1 MASIPI
7 RLWKGK
13 GLSSVPPSSS
23 PVICLPSRSLPRDCS
38 RARTFQGE
46 AKALASE
53 VLFAVPPVPRD
64 GRQPPASS
72 LARLPPVCRSR
83 ALFPSADGR
92 GRVDTS
98 ERGTAAGERE
108 DGRGKGGN
116 ETGKGEGQTAQV
128 PGRRWATVGDRDSP
142 RCAANTHLSWPTRLP
157 HPLKDR
163 ARKISSARLGEARRV
178 PLERRR
184 YFSVALRRCHSSTER
199 DIVFSIFPRKSPES
213 AGDAGDASEHKAE
226 RERSL
231 WEGRRVQ
238 ERGVK
243 QKAGGWRTPERCGS
257 LGERRRGSGSRA
269 LGEGLKKPTDVSG
282 SPERGER
289 EDKGRQ
295 DGILCD
301 GGEAVKD
308 VKDAEGDADTL
319 AWTQEQDEMKR
330 QLEKLLST
338 PKHVALWLN
347 ALAGQLERMQ
357 RRQNQPP
364 NRRETLAEEK
374 TQGGLW
380 QLIVDAAATARA
392 TCDKTHGGTRPE
404 VTDLL
409 RHGTDRPRSHCTSE
423 GRLSTS
429 TISSSAPS
437 PSSSSASS
445 CSVLSSSHSSSS
457 RSSSCHSSASSVS
470 LSSASARR
478 TACFWT
484 WAAELLCRRQRAE
497 GEGGTRRPDTE
508 QSVRGS
514 YSSSLSV
521 SCPASSSLLPHS
533 PSSVPS
539 LSASSSGSRPCASPL
554 PSALSSC
561 TSPPS
566 STPSIRGLAMAA
578 NACVRLH
585 KLGREHPHVVASL
598 SSCPPP
604 CDAVPA
610 DALTANA
617 GGNRPVRLASSA
629 VSLPE
634 EETQEERDARPT
646 KDKAASRQRAVAL
659 RASAAPA
666 LPSLRDL
673 RECLL
678 TLLLSIQNWEEAA
691 QGMNEQD
698 ASLLVHACATADL
711 FFPPLFSAL
720 STRLSPPTRGTPETR
735 HHTPAEKSDT
745 RQELPNGRDRQNG
758 NLVGVPHPA
767 DLSSL
772 TLATDAPPSAS
783 QGGVPGSPGGPP
795 RSRPV
800 ASLPSV
806 SSRPSSPCGEPAAVR
821 SPLSPPAA
829 SLSPQ
834 FVSPPPSQLLLSL
847 PLPPLLPRSA
857 SSSLPLSGAANTA
870 RTALPRRSAISQADH
885 PQESSG
891 TADQAPLRAT
901 ETARELTE
909 HRESDGDFLAS
920 FSPQGLSLLLHGF
933 AALRV
938 SLSPA
943 LAARLARSVLATLH
957 ATSQAEAVESLH
969 RREREKPED
978 ARSSEGGAR
987 GRRNA
992 WQGRGAQNAEEK
1004 RTGAPVLAGDGTCFH
1019 EHRVSNARK
1028 RAEES
1033 TAADAGESD
1042 SGGRRGELQGG
1053 RGESEASSGARR
1065 PRQDT
1070 KDEGKRGGPSGVCT
1084 PKQAVRLVYSLCELP
1099 DVPRPLAKQAA
1110 VLLSQGRLRTNPEAF
1125 SIQGRLL
1132 ALRCFLSFD
1141 VREPEGMHAIFFS
1154 LLRAPRPSGPPSVS
1168 LSSSASSCS
1177 RSSGPTTFSEQHFA
1191 LLLHLFATAQ
1201 ATGVLAFDS
1210 SPTRT
1215 RSLVSH
1221 PERHCRGEKP
1231 PVQAG
1236 DHCAQEP
1243 AAPAPASPADDRP
1256 LACLSRPFS
1265 LFSLL
1270 PHFLQNHLAHF
1281 LAVATPQ
1288 GLANVFSAVA
1298 KLDVGRTVLH
1308 ANSPLESLSA
1318 ASAHPYTG
1326 GARGDSRYADVW
1338 LAASCSRLL
1347 VSQRTEPRHVIAC
1360 CFAAAASFAGTP
1372 HWHAGL
1378 LFHAFHIPLAGTPGR
1393 GREAYEGESPAESPA
1408 VSRKCVSPDRGT
1420 PDATWTARL
1429 GQHSLFSL
1437 LTSHSETPTRSS
1449 IRTGTFPS
1457 SAIPTSQALAP
1468 QLLKADTTHSEAFV
1482 SREQSPST
1490 LLGDAECRI
1499 RRASSKRAEGEDK
1512 QKRGGSGKQGGPP
1525 LQERRRDPVF
1535 ATDRSTPA
1543 LGLVT
1548 PETMDEPA
1556 TVQSLSACGV
1566 TVQTVSQLQAVLL
1579 HLAFEFGDSGGLS
1592 SLHSRVLRA
1601 AISLLDC
1608 FLHASLPYAHLREE
1622 ALHQT
1627 KTGSSFLESPGG
1639 TTTDLERSWG
1649 EHARASLPAHEREIC
1664 GAQTSSFAS
1673 CERVKGLC
1681 PQPLLQDVFRPP
1693 IMESEA
1699 KGRQSDLRGNSNG
1712 RSGNEGAIPFDPHY
1726 EGFANRV
1733 KSSRLH
1739 CEVLDALRGVVRVR
1753 RNSASYGGVLNH
1765 SQNLGPCLLVS
1776 EALIPPYVV
1785 DIAVHPVS
1793 RYRGS
1798 SEL

>member
-1141 VREPEGMHAIFFS
+1141 VREPEGMH
-1154 LLRAPRPSGPPSVS
+1154 
-1168 LSSSASSCS
+1168 
-1177 RSSGPTTFSEQHFA
+1177 
-1191 LLLHLFATAQ
+1191 
-1201 ATGVLAFDS
+1201 
-1210 SPTRT
+1210 
-1215 RSLVSH
+1215 
-1221 PERHCRGEKP
+1221 
-1231 PVQAG
+1231 
-1236 DHCAQEP
+1236 
-1243 AAPAPASPADDRP
+1243 
-1256 LACLSRPFS
+1256 
-1265 LFSLL
+1265 
-1270 PHFLQNHLAHF
+1270 NHLAHF